1 MAIRLLD
8 FLRYLGK
15 SLLRGLQ
22 GFANGFNRCS
32 RGKVSFKRRA
42 LRCVWPDGWA
52 GAKIP
57 DEFAVGV
64 QGIAA
69 VGDDPQRD
77 DGEKSQQ
84 PFWPLARPLVGRW
97 ETL

>member
-1 MAIRLLD
+1 MAFRLLD

-32 RGKVSFKRRA
+32 RGKVFLQATA

-64 QGIAA
+64 QA
-69 VGDDPQRD
+69 
-77 DGEKSQQ
+77 
-84 PFWPLARPLVGRW
+84 
-97 ETL
+97 

>member
-1 MAIRLLD
+1 VQPR
-8 FLRYLGK
+8 
-15 SLLRGLQ
+15 Q
-22 GFANGFNRCS
+22 G
-32 RGKVSFKRRA
+32 SFKRRA

-57 DEFAVGV
+57 DEFAVG
-64 QGIAA
+64 
-69 VGDDPQRD
+69 DDPQQD

-84 PFWPLARPLVGRW
+84 PFGRSRGLLVGRW